1 MIEPRPYQL
10 EAIEAIQEARGR
22 GISRQLISLP
32 TGTGKTVIFSLLAGE
47 MNVKTLILAHREELI
62 TQAANKIKM
71 VCADLNVGIVMAEQN
86 EVDKQVVV
94 ASIQTAS
101 RSSRLAQLKG
111 QGFQLLIIDE
121 AHHAASNTYQT
132 AVEELGFLEDNSN
145 KLLIGVTATAR
156 RGDKRPLGD
165 IFQEVVFER
174 SIAAMIKAQYL
185 ADLKGKRVLT
195 QVDLNHVALIGGD
208 FNESQLA
215 KVVNTSERNQIVI
228 NAYKQHALNRKTI
241 AFCVDVSHSKDL
253 AQAFKT
259 EGISAAAVYG
269 SMPKEERQSLLKAF
283 SEGKIQVLTNCNL
296 LTEGYD
302 EPSIS
307 CVLMARPTRSLAL
320 YTQAVGRGTRLYPG
334 KEDCLIIDFTDS
346 CHDLCSFAMLEG
358 LAQENKPDAMR
369 TQHLASQEQRLPQ
382 SSQATYKSTEDLD
395 LFKRSNFAWIQIKDN
410 WFIRLT
416 PDRAIALSKK
426 ESGFAVELVYKDS
439 RLLLSKHELS
449 LEYAQGVA
457 EDWIR
462 KNEVNLTLA
471 QKDAE
476 WRFRP
481 ATNKQLQ
488 TLKEMGILVEQLSRG
503 EASEIIQKKLG
514 SNKYGELAT
523 DRQLNFLRRF
533 GIPFQKG
540 ITKGEA
546 GRLIAQ
552 RQAKY

>member
-1 MIEPRPYQL
+1 M
-10 EAIEAIQEARGR
+10 
-22 GISRQLISLP
+22 
-32 TGTGKTVIFSLLAGE
+32 
-47 MNVKTLILAHREELI
+47 
-62 TQAANKIKM
+62 
-71 VCADLNVGIVMAEQN
+71 
-86 EVDKQVVV
+86 
-94 ASIQTAS
+94 
-101 RSSRLAQLKG
+101 
-111 QGFQLLIIDE
+111 
-121 AHHAASNTYQT
+121 
-132 AVEELGFLEDNSN
+132 
-145 KLLIGVTATAR
+145 
-156 RGDKRPLGD
+156 
-165 IFQEVVFER
+165 
-174 SIAAMIKAQYL
+174 
-185 ADLKGKRVLT
+185 
-195 QVDLNHVALIGGD
+195 
-208 FNESQLA
+208 
-215 KVVNTSERNQIVI
+215 VNTSERNQIVA

-241 AFCVDVSHSKDL
+241 AFCVDVSHSQDL
-253 AQAFKT
+253 AQVFKA

-269 SMPKEERQSLLKAF
+269 AMPKEERQSLLKAF
-283 SEGKIQVLTNCNL
+283 SQGKIQVLTNCNL

-334 KEDCLIIDFTDS
+334 KENCLIIDFTDS

-358 LAQENKPDAMR
+358 LAQEAKPKVIQ
-369 TQHLASQEQRLPQ
+369 TQNHASQEQRLSQ
-382 SSQATYKSTEDLD
+382 SDQATYKSTEDLD

-416 PDRAIALSKK
+416 PDRTIALSKK
-426 ESGFAVELVYKDS
+426 ESSFAVELVYKDS
-439 RLLLSKHELS
+439 RLLLSKHELP

-481 ATNKQLQ
+481 ATDKQLQ
-488 TLKEMGILVEQLSRG
+488 TLKEMGILVEQLSGG

-514 SNKYGELAT
+514 SKKYGELAT

-552 RQAKY
+552 RQARY